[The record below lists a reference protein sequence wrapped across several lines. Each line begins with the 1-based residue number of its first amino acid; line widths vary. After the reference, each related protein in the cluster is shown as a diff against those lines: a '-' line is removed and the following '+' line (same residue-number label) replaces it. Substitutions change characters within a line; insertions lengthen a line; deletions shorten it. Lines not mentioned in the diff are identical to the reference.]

1 MKTTKHI
8 ILCLITLCLFLIK
21 SQAQTITSNE
31 VVRSSLDEMFED
43 LDKSKVPTGYLLDYA
58 MDLVEF
64 DRYNGME
71 LTDSNYVTSPIFE
84 EILLSIKSASVG
96 SSPYN
101 DVGQIMTDFSTSTT
115 SNDINI
121 AYVGYKYN
129 FIKENALENNLIS

>member
-1 MKTTKHI
+1 MKTINHL

-71 LTDSNYVTSPIFE
+71 LTDSNYVTIPIFE
-84 EILLSIKSASVG
+84 EILLSVRSASVG

-101 DVGQIMTDFSTSTT
+101 DVGQIMTDFTT
-115 SNDINI
+115 SR
-121 AYVGYKYN
+121 
-129 FIKENALENNLIS
+129 

>member
-1 MKTTKHI
+1 MKATKHI

-121 AYVGYKYN
+121 TMLAINITLSKKMLLKT
-129 FIKENALENNLIS
+129 I